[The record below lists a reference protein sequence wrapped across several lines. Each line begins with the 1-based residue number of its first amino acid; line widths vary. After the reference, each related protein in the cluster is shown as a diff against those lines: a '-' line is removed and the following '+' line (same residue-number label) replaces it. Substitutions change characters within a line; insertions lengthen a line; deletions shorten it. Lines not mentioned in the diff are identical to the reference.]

1 MIGTIVNFFSIIIG
15 GLIGLLLG
23 SKLKDHLKQT
33 VVNGLGLFTLA
44 YAISLFL
51 ETDNALIVLG
61 SVVIGILLGEWWQI
75 EEGLSWLG
83 VRLESKVNKG
93 NGGTDGSARF
103 IKGFLTSTLLF
114 VIGPMA
120 ILGSIQD
127 GLSGDFNTLLIKSVL
142 DGFTAMAF
150 ASTLGA
156 GVLFSAFPVFLYQGI
171 ITLLAQQVQ
180 KIATPAMM
188 NELSATG
195 GVILAGLAISSI
207 LEIKKI
213 RTGNFLPA
221 LLIAP
226 LIVFLLSLIK

>member
-1 MIGTIVNFFSIIIG
+1 MTGTLINVAGIIAG
-15 GLIGLLLG
+15 GFLGLLLG
-23 SKLKDHLKQT
+23 SRLKDKLKQT
-33 VVNGLGLFTLA
+33 IVNGLGLFTLV

-51 ETDNALIVLG
+51 ETQNALIVLG
-61 SVVIGILLGEWWQI
+61 ALLIGILLGEWWHI
-75 EEGLSWLG
+75 EDGLTLLG
-83 VRLESKVNKG
+83 VKLEERFNRSAQG
-93 NGGTDGSARF
+93 EGSARF

-114 VIGPMA
+114 CIGPMA

-127 GLSGDFNTLLIKSVL
+127 GLNGDSSTLIVKSIL
-142 DGFTAMAF
+142 DAFAALAF
-150 ASTLGA
+150 ASSLGA
-156 GVLFSAFPVFLYQGI
+156 GVMFSAIPVLLYQGTI
-171 ITLLAQQVQ
+171 SLLAQQVQ
-180 KIATPAMM
+180 QVATPEMM

-195 GVILAGLAISSI
+195 GVILAGLAISNI

>member
-1 MIGTIVNFFSIIIG
+1 MIGTLVNTACIIAG
-15 GLIGLLLG
+15 GLLG
-23 SKLKDHLKQT
+23 VFLGTKLKDNLKQT
-33 VVNGLGLFTLA
+33 VVSGLGLFTLV
-44 YAISLFL
+44 YSVSLFL
-51 ETDNALIVLG
+51 ATQNALIVLG
-61 SVVIGILLGEWWQI
+61 SLVIGILLGEWWRI
-75 EEGLSWLG
+75 EEGLTWLG
-83 VRLESKVNKG
+83 TRLESKINKG
-93 NGGTDGSARF
+93 NGGAAGSARF

-127 GLSGDFNTLLIKSVL
+127 GLTGDFNTLLIKSVL

-150 ASTLGA
+150 ASTLGV
-156 GVLFSAFPVFLYQGI
+156 GVIFSAIPVFLYQGS

-180 KIATPAMM
+180 KVATPEMM

-226 LIVFLLSLIK
+226 LLVFIISLIK

>member
-1 MIGTIVNFFSIIIG
+1 MIGTLVNVACIIAG
-15 GLIGLLLG
+15 GFLGVLLG
-23 SKLKDHLKQT
+23 TKLKDNLKQT
-33 VVNGLGLFTLA
+33 VVSGLGLFTLV
-44 YAISLFL
+44 YSVSLFL
-51 ETDNALIVLG
+51 ATENALIVLG
-61 SVVIGILLGEWWQI
+61 SLVIGILLGEWWRI
-75 EEGLSWLG
+75 EEGLNWLG
-83 VRLESKVNKG
+83 MRLESKINKG
-93 NGGTDGSARF
+93 NGGAVGSARF

-127 GLSGDFNTLLIKSVL
+127 GLTGDFNTLLIKSVL

-150 ASTLGA
+150 ASTLGV
-156 GVLFSAFPVFLYQGI
+156 GVIFSAIPVFIYQGS
-171 ITLLAQQVQ
+171 ITLLALQVQ
-180 KIATPAMM
+180 KIATPEMM

-226 LIVFLLSLIK
+226 LLVFIISLIK

>member
-1 MIGTIVNFFSIIIG
+1 MIGTLVNTACIIVG
-15 GLIGLLLG
+15 GFLGVLLG
-23 SKLKDHLKQT
+23 SKLKDNLKQT
-33 VVNGLGLFTLA
+33 VVSGLGLFTLA
-44 YAISLFL
+44 YAVSLFL
-51 ETDNALIVLG
+51 ETENALIVLG
-61 SVVIGILLGEWWQI
+61 SIVIGILLGEWWRI
-75 EEGLSWLG
+75 EEGLAWLG
-83 VRLESKVNKG
+83 THLEARFNKG
-93 NGGTDGSARF
+93 NGGPVGSARF

-127 GLSGDFNTLLIKSVL
+127 GLTGDFNTLLIKSVL

-150 ASTLGA
+150 ASTLGV
-156 GVLFSAFPVFLYQGI
+156 GVLFSALPVFFYQGA

-180 KIATPAMM
+180 RIATPEMM

-226 LIVFLLSLIK
+226 LIVFLVSLIK